1 MKLKPATLW
10 PAAVIA
16 ALGVTVIA
24 NVAILIAS
32 SDPRKS
38 GVERDYY
45 AKAVAWDTTAAERGR
60 SVALGWSADA
70 RLSPDPAGA
79 RVRISLAD
87 RAGAPL
93 TGARVSLEAIHNFD
107 PEHPATGLLPETE
120 PGVYAATLPL
130 HHRGLWELRVT
141 AIRGTNRF
149 FTSLRRDRE
158 GGS

>member
-1 MKLKPATLW
+1 MRIKAATLW

-38 GVERDYY
+38 GVEPDYY

-60 SVALGWSADA
+60 SLALGWRADA
-70 RLSPDPAGA
+70 RLTPDPGGA
-79 RVRISLAD
+79 RVRVTLVD
-87 RAGAPL
+87 RAGEPL
-93 TGARVSLEAIHNFD
+93 QGARVSIEAIHNFD
-107 PEHPATGLLPETE
+107 PEHPVTGVLVEAA
-120 PGVYAATLPL
+120 PGAYDATLPL

-141 AIRGTNRF
+141 AILGKDRY